1 MHRFFASKSQFS
13 DSYVTIQGDDVKH
26 ISKVL
31 RLRPGDKISV
41 CDKEKTDYIC
51 EIKEINKDTVIAE
64 IEEKSENPN
73 ESSLEVTLYQGLP
86 KGEKMDYII
95 QKCVELGVCNI
106 VPVIMKRTVVK
117 PQAASS
123 KTQRWQRIAEEA
135 AKQCMRGIIPHVEE
149 PVSFETMLERLE
161 AEDLVIL
168 PYENEKCHKLKDVL
182 KQGADKRKI
191 GVIIGPEGGFEE
203 EEVESASRN
212 GAQAVTL
219 GPRILRCETAPVA
232 TISALMYELGDW

>member
-13 DSYVTIQGDDVKH
+13 DTFVTIQGDDVKH

-31 RLRPGDKISV
+31 RLRIGDKISV

-51 EIKEINKDTVIAE
+51 EIKEINKDTVIAKT
-64 IEEKSENPN
+64 EEKFPNPN
-73 ESSLEVTLYQGLP
+73 ESSLDVTLYQGLP

-95 QKCVELGVCNI
+95 QKSVELGVCKI
-106 VPVIMKRTVVK
+106 VPVVMKRTVVK

-123 KTQRWQRIAEEA
+123 KLQRWQRIAEEA
-135 AKQCMRGIIPHVEE
+135 AKQCMRGIVPTVEE
-149 PVSFETMLERLE
+149 PVSFESMINRME
-161 AEDLVIL
+161 AEELVIL
-168 PYENEKCHKLKDVL
+168 PYENEKCRKLKDVL
-182 KQGADKRKI
+182 KQGAGKSKI

-203 EEVESASRN
+203 EEVENASQN